1 MQRGLRVLHPLG
13 RASRKVLH
21 QSGDISL
28 EAGRGGRRGEVGR
41 ASPGGARCGGVL
53 GIAKRGGE
61 GGGDHLFCRNR
72 KRSLHNG
79 TKLFIFS
86 ACICCSDLGFFSI
99 SKY

>member
-1 MQRGLRVLHPLG
+1 M
-13 RASRKVLH
+13 LH

-61 GGGDHLFCRNR
+61 EGGTTSFAEIESARCTMEQSCSFSPLVFAAQTLG
-72 KRSLHNG
+72 
-79 TKLFIFS
+79 FS
-86 ACICCSDLGFFSI
+86 ASASI
-99 SKY
+99 RQKCL